1 MKYHIHLLTNRSIR
15 IISTYLV
22 PLIGLIPLLS
32 IARADADP
40 IPAELIKRITRTQDT
55 DLVVSAQSLI
65 ARVQNGE
72 KLLLIDI
79 RSAPDYAALHIPGAI
94 NLSLHF
100 IKTKPHLK
108 SAPIVLVD
116 QGLSSQRLAPACRV
130 LRNQGFDVR
139 ILDGGMN
146 AWRSRGGPMAGDP
159 VRQIAYDRIAPADF
173 FLEKNDPGH
182 IVCDVSLARSPA
194 SAQLMPYAIHLPL
207 VDATG
212 GRTTQVENFKAT
224 HARKGSFTVLV
235 VNESGKGY
243 PNFQSAIDSAGLKN
257 VFYLDGGIK
266 AYGEYLEGLSQS
278 WRPRSERLVML
289 SPCGGCG
296 ERE

>member
-1 MKYHIHLLTNRSIR
+1 M
-15 IISTYLV
+15 

-32 IARADADP
+32 IARVDADP
-40 IPAELIKRITRTQDT
+40 ISADLIKRITRTQDT

-79 RSAPDYAALHIPGAI
+79 RSAPEYAALHIPGAI

-116 QGLSSQRLAPACRV
+116 QGLSSQRLSPACRE
-130 LRNQGFDVR
+130 LRNQGFDLR
-139 ILDGGMN
+139 ILDGGMH
-146 AWRSRGGPMAGDP
+146 AWRSHGGPMAGDP
-159 VRQIAYDRIAPADF
+159 VRQMAYDRLAPADF

-182 IVCDVSLARSPA
+182 IVCDASAAHSPA
-194 SAQLMPYAIHLPL
+194 SVQLMPYAIHLPL
-207 VDATG
+207 AGDPG
-212 GRTTQVENFKAT
+212 DLTTQVANFKAT
-224 HARKGSFTVLV
+224 HTRKGSFTVLV
-235 VNESGKGY
+235 VNENGKGY
-243 PNFQSAIDSAGLKN
+243 PNFRSAFDRAGLKN

-278 WRPRSERLVML
+278 WRPRSERLVMF

-296 ERE
+296 EKE